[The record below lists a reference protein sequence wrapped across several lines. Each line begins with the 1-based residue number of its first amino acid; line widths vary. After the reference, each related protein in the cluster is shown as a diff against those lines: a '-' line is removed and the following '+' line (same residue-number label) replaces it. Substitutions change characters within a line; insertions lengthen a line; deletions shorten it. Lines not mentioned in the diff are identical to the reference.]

1 MSRHKSFYVIIVG
14 CGRLGGFLANRLSR
28 EGHSVVV
35 IDNKPTAFDKLSADF
50 SGFKIEGDATEAAV
64 LEQARV
70 DRADALIAATR
81 EDNANLMIAQVAS
94 RIYRVSKVVARVF
107 DPSREDIYRE
117 LGIETICPTTIAT
130 EAFVRYLTAGPDEV
144 EP

>member
-1 MSRHKSFYVIIVG
+1 MSRQKSFYVIIVG

-130 EAFVRYLTAGPDEV
+130 EAFVRYLAAGPDEV
-144 EP
+144 GP